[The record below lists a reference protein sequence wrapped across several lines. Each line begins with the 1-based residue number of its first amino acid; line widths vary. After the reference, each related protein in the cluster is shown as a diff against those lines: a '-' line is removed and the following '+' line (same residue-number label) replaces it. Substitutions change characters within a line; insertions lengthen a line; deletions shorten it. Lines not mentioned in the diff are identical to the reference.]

1 MKRLKD
7 IENHLP
13 ISLCSDLPIIELT
26 GNREVN
32 MEGCTGVL
40 KYSSDNIKVNTN
52 SMVVSIQGRGLNLK
66 CISSSS
72 LVISGTVLSVEFI
85 M

>member
-1 MKRLKD
+1 
-7 IENHLP
+7 
-13 ISLCSDLPIIELT
+13 
-26 GNREVN
+26 